1 MRPPKSVLKRPFTI
15 MQNMP
20 QPQDMLGIVA
30 SAKEQFE
37 TLPADLRY
45 FEALGIYRQKEFDLA
60 QHLIADITVDQIAEQ
75 RKTSFLHLSAQI
87 AHNLGQVDQAY
98 VLFQQ
103 MNDAFANSAEFAQ
116 HDVDGLFQRI
126 KRDADAASL
135 LPAHT
140 VQSHDD
146 EPAPVFLIGFPRSG
160 TTLLDTVLM
169 GHSQITVVEEQNMVP
184 QMEHAVLDKASI
196 WEAERLSDQDI
207 ARAPCIMTHLPNMFR
222 IRGRW

>member
-45 FEALGIYRQKEFDLA
+45 FEALGIYRQKDFEQAL
-60 QHLIADITVDQIAEQ
+60 HLIADITVDQIAEQ
-75 RKTSFLHLSAQI
+75 RKSSFLHLSAQI
-87 AHNLGQVDQAY
+87 VHNLGQVDQAY
-98 VLFQQ
+98 VLFQK

-135 LPAHT
+135 LLFNRMT
-140 VQSHDD
+140 TN
-146 EPAPVFLIGFPRSG
+146 PR
-160 TTLLDTVLM
+160 L
-169 GHSQITVVEEQNMVP
+169 
-184 QMEHAVLDKASI
+184 
-196 WEAERLSDQDI
+196 
-207 ARAPCIMTHLPNMFR
+207 CF
-222 IRGRW
+222 

>member
-1 MRPPKSVLKRPFTI
+1 MHAPAKECFETATQHNAKYAPAYTNLCELLEKL
-15 MQNMP
+15 N

-45 FEALGIYRQKEFDLA
+45 FEALGIYRQKDFEQA

-103 MNDAFANSAEFAQ
+103 MNDAFANSAEFA
-116 HDVDGLFQRI
+116 
-126 KRDADAASL
+126 
-135 LPAHT
+135 
-140 VQSHDD
+140 
-146 EPAPVFLIGFPRSG
+146 
-160 TTLLDTVLM
+160 
-169 GHSQITVVEEQNMVP
+169 
-184 QMEHAVLDKASI
+184 
-196 WEAERLSDQDI
+196 
-207 ARAPCIMTHLPNMFR
+207 
-222 IRGRW
+222 